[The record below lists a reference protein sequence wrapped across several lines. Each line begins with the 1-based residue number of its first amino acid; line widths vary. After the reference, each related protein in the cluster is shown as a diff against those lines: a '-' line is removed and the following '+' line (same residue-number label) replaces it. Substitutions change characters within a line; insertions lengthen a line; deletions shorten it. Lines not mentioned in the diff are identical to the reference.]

1 MSDHISPYR
10 CRDRSTDGQWGAS
23 CIRGLAFGV
32 MFGCA
37 AWGTLPVHAQTG
49 LLNDTGQS
57 SCYNTSHTAVPC
69 DGATAGNAGTQPHQD
84 GRYGRDAAGV
94 TKTGGGAAGFD
105 FSCVLWNGT
114 VINGPN
120 CTTGLTANTTDT
132 ASPTPATDWAC
143 TKDNVTGLV
152 WSLQT
157 QGPLTWNTATGVG
170 YSDAGHNTPGR
181 CGYNTGWRLPTW
193 YELLSIVHR
202 GLSVGPMVDASYFP
216 STQNSEYWTVHEY
229 SFVTTQAR
237 TVAFSVGNTQTRIK
251 NSNYYVR
258 LVRSGP

>member
-1 MSDHISPYR
+1 MLKLA
-10 CRDRSTDGQWGAS
+10 CSTTQGKAVATTPATPL
-23 CIRGLAFGV
+23 CPVTEPPLA
-32 MFGCA
+32 MQA
-37 AWGTLPVHAQTG
+37 HSRI
-49 LLNDTGQS
+49 N
-57 SCYNTSHTAVPC
+57 
-69 DGATAGNAGTQPHQD
+69 QD

-229 SFVTTQAR
+229 FFATTHAR
-237 TVAFSVGNTQTRIK
+237 TVAFSVGTTQSRVK
-251 NSNYYVR
+251 NSNYYVQ